1 MEYKSATVV
10 LAERRRS
17 LGFDR
22 LTLIV
27 TAGVV
32 GLVVAAVTIA
42 ALSRGRDVAPDLGTP
57 EGVVLAYTQAEA
69 RGDGAAAWD
78 LLAASAHA
86 RGNRDQFIARV
97 GSGDSGISRSAYVST
112 EAAHI
117 DSGGSNASVVLVRS
131 NAGSGG
137 LFSPPSSSIRT
148 TVRLTLQDGAWR
160 ITVPPDDY
168 SLIPPRAA
176 GDIWG
181 LSRDRASAA
190 ALASV

>member
-1 MEYKSATVV
+1 M
-10 LAERRRS
+10 
-17 LGFDR
+17 
-22 LTLIV
+22 IV
-27 TAGVV
+27 AAGVV
-32 GLVVAAVTIA
+32 GLVVVAVAVA

-86 RGNRDQFIARV
+86 RGNRDQFIARA
-97 GSGDSGISRSAYVST
+97 SSSDSRMSRNAYIST

-117 DSGGSNASVVLVRS
+117 ESGGTDASVVLVRS
-131 NAGSGG
+131 IAGYGG
-137 LFSPPSSSIRT
+137 LFSSPSSSIRT
-148 TVRLTLQDGAWR
+148 TVRLTLQDGVWR

-176 GDIWG
+176 SDTGD

-190 ALASV
+190 SRASG